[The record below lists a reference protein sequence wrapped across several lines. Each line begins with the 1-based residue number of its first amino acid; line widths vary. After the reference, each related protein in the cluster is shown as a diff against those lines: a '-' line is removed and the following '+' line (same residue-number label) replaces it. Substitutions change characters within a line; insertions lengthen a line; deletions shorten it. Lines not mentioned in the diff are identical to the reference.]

1 MILLKRE
8 LLHMLKM
15 LEPTIEKRV
24 SEVVVVCGRNNRK
37 NKVLSEL
44 IERLIITAPDS
55 IDILKEAVKEIV
67 ETAYRSGFKDGMYV
81 VIKME

>member
-1 MILLKRE
+1 
-8 LLHMLKM
+8 MLKM